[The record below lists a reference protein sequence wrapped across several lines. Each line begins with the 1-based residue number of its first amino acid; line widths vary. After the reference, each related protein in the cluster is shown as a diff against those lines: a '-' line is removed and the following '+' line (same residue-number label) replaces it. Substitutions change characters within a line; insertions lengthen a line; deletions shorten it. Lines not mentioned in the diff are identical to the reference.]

1 MDSILFHYVKSA
13 ETVALTKTLKNVV
26 TNNND
31 ESTPLSDNQLID
43 YMKSVWPVEHKDV
56 GDYAQGLPP
65 VAKSDTW
72 DDLLFVMRNIA
83 QGARDSS
90 CFV

>member
-1 MDSILFHYVKSA
+1 MDSILFHYVESA

-43 YMKSVWPVEHKDV
+43 YMKSVWPVEHTDV
-56 GDYAQGLPP
+56 GGYAQGLPP
-65 VAKSDTW
+65 VAFTFCYEKYCPGCW
-72 DDLLFVMRNIA
+72 GFFLFCLR
-83 QGARDSS
+83 
-90 CFV
+90 